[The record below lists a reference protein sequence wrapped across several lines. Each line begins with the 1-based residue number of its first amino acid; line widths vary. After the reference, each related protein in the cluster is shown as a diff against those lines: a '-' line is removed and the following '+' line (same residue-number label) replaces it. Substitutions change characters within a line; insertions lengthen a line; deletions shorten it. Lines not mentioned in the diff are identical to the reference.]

1 MTGDPTAS
9 PTRIAR
15 RSEYAE
21 RYEVLRTHAVADH
34 ASASR
39 DGLVVLLRQGV
50 AAWMAAWSRLP
61 APWRPSAPP
70 AQTARQPS
78 SPSPLSDEAS
88 PEVVRI
94 LAAMTLSHLREVPA

>member
-1 MTGDPTAS
+1 MTGDRTQAPTSAES
-9 PTRIAR
+9 RPDH
-15 RSEYAE
+15 AE
-21 RYEVLRTHAVADH
+21 RHEVLRAHAVERH

-61 APWRPSAPP
+61 APWTPPASP
-70 AQTARQPS
+70 AQTERQRQR
-78 SPSPLSDEAS
+78 PSPLPDDAS

-94 LAAMTLSHLREVPA
+94 LAAMTLSHIQEVHA

>member
-1 MTGDPTAS
+1 MTGDPTQP
-9 PTRIAR
+9 PTRTAR
-15 RSEYAE
+15 RSDYAE
-21 RYEVLRTHAVADH
+21 RYEVLRTHAVAQH
-34 ASASR
+34 ASTSR

-61 APWRPSAPP
+61 APWRPAAPP
-70 AQTARQPS
+70 AQTACQPS
-78 SPSPLSDEAS
+78 SPSLLPDAAS

>member
-1 MTGDPTAS
+1 MTGDPTRQA
-9 PTRIAR
+9 PTSAEH
-15 RSEYAE
+15 RSDHAE
-21 RYEVLRTHAVADH
+21 RYEVLRAHAVQPH
-34 ASASR
+34 AAASR

-61 APWRPSAPP
+61 APRIPPAPP
-70 AQTARQPS
+70 AQTARQR
-78 SPSPLSDEAS
+78 PSPLPNEAS

>member
-1 MTGDPTAS
+1 MTGDQIPS
-9 PTRIAR
+9 PTPTAR
-15 RSEYAE
+15 RSDYAE
-21 RYEVLRTHAVADH
+21 RYEVLRAQTVACQ
-34 ASASR
+34 ALASR

-61 APWRPSAPP
+61 VPWIPSAPP
-70 AQTARQPS
+70 AQTERQQS
-78 SPSPLSDEAS
+78 SPSPWPDEAS

>member
-9 PTRIAR
+9 PTRTAR

-39 DGLVVLLRQGV
+39 DGLVLLLRQGV

-61 APWRPSAPP
+61 APFRPSAPP

-78 SPSPLSDEAS
+78 SPSPLPDAAS
-88 PEVVRI
+88 PDVVRI